1 MQLIISHH
9 VLPAELQKVAE
20 CYEKT
25 LLYSLWD
32 GRPITNEI
40 SAVICRTSAIDI
52 ELLRKRYYETDSIW
66 LRDYAY
72 KKQNNDTH
80 CIHYYL
86 QLTISIGWDS

>member
-1 MQLIISHH
+1 MQLIIYHH

-52 ELLRKRYYETDSIW
+52 LSSCESDIMKQIAYGCAIMHTKNKTMTHIVSIIT
-66 LRDYAY
+66 Y
-72 KKQNNDTH
+72 N
-80 CIHYYL
+80 
-86 QLTISIGWDS
+86 